1 MRFSPKTIGAASA
14 VITVVIWTSF
24 IVIARATADPSRGVT
39 LTPFDIALL
48 RILGAGSVLLPW
60 GVWLVRSGTAR
71 GWLGV
76 SPLPWRTTVLT
87 GFFGGLLYALLA
99 YAGFVYAP
107 AAHASVLM
115 PGSLPL
121 WTALLAALILHDRIT
136 PARALGLA
144 FIVAGDLLVGGA
156 SLLKAF
162 EGGVVWKG
170 DLLFMSAAFC
180 WSVYSVLARK
190 FALDAVRAT
199 IAITTFAFITYVP
212 AYALLVASGA
222 VQSRLG
228 VVPVG
233 DVVFQLL
240 FQGVGSVVISGI
252 TFTQMIRSFGPVRST
267 MITALVPGLS
277 ALGAVVFLGEPLS
290 VAAWVGFI
298 ACFGMATSTG
308 IIMLVYLRHAVAA
321 AGGEGALTPE
331 RLRDVVLDGAAHR
344 LRPKLL
350 TEATTLLG
358 LAPLLLAGTTN
369 RRLFHSFHDTW
380 NGGDSF
386 TLQVGY
392 DTGPNPAPCD

>member
-1 MRFSPKTIGAASA
+1 MRFSPKTVGTASA

-24 IVIARATADPSRGVT
+24 IVIARASADPSRGAT

-48 RILGAGSVLLPW
+48 RILGASSILLPW
-60 GVWLVRSGTAR
+60 GAWLVRSGTAP

-76 SPLPWRTTVLT
+76 SPLPWRITVLT
-87 GFFGGLLYALLA
+87 GFFGGLLYAMLA
-99 YAGFVYAP
+99 YAGFFFAP

-121 WTALLAALILHDRIT
+121 WTTLLAALILHDRIT

-144 FIVAGDLLVGGA
+144 CIVAGDLRVGGA

-170 DLLFMSAAFC
+170 DLLFMAAAFC

-212 AYALLVASGA
+212 VYTLLIATGA
-222 VQSRLG
+222 VATRLG
-228 VVPVG
+228 EVPVG
-233 DVVFQLL
+233 TVVFQAL

-252 TFTQMIRSFGPVRST
+252 TFTQMIRYFGPVRST

-277 ALGAVVFLGEPLS
+277 ALGAVLFLGEPLS
-290 VAAWVGFI
+290 VYLLGGLALVTLGILFGVRAAGVR
-298 ACFGMATSTG
+298 APVSVAANDSSTLGMAGKQS
-308 IIMLVYLRHAVAA
+308 
-321 AGGEGALTPE
+321 
-331 RLRDVVLDGAAHR
+331 
-344 LRPKLL
+344 K
-350 TEATTLLG
+350 
-358 LAPLLLAGTTN
+358 
-369 RRLFHSFHDTW
+369 
-380 NGGDSF
+380 
-386 TLQVGY
+386 
-392 DTGPNPAPCD
+392 